1 MIFPI
6 NQFPMDKIRVL
17 VVDDH
22 ELILLA
28 TRQLF
33 SRVSD
38 IKLIG
43 TAVDGEEAYMKL
55 KELKPDVV
63 LLDVIL
69 PVLNGIELTKR
80 ITAEYPET
88 RVVLHS
94 SSISEDVIVTGF
106 EAGAMAYVP
115 KNFKPGQLV
124 DAIRTVVKGEH
135 YSKGFVSEILIENFL
150 KNKSRKEGQNNKLTE
165 RETEILQ
172 AITKG
177 MTNQKMADNLHI
189 SVRTVEA
196 HKSNIMKK
204 LKLGST
210 AELVVYAIKHKI
222 VEI

>member
-1 MIFPI
+1 
-6 NQFPMDKIRVL
+6 MDKIKVL

-22 ELILLA
+22 DLIVLA
-28 TRQLF
+28 ARQIF
-33 SRVSD
+33 SKVPD
-38 IKLIG
+38 IKLVGI
-43 TAVDGEEAYMKL
+43 ASDGEEAYQKI

-63 LLDVIL
+63 ILDVIL
-69 PVLNGIELTKR
+69 PGMDGIELTKK
-80 ITAEYPET
+80 IVAEFPAT
-88 RVVLHS
+88 KVVLHS
-94 SSISEDVIVTGF
+94 SSVSEDMIVTGF

-115 KNFKPGQLV
+115 KNFKPGQLIE
-124 DAIRTVVKGEH
+124 AIHTVVKGEH

-150 KNKSRKEGQNNKLTE
+150 KSKTKKDGQNNKLTD

-177 MTNQKMADNLHI
+177 MTNQQLADNLHI

-204 LKLGST
+204 LKINST

-222 VEI
+222 VKI

>member
-1 MIFPI
+1 
-6 NQFPMDKIRVL
+6 MDKIRVL

-43 TAVDGEEAYMKL
+43 TAVDGEEAYKKI

-80 ITAEYPET
+80 ITAEYPEI

-135 YSKGFVSEILIENFL
+135 YSKGFVSEILIDNFL
-150 KNKSRKEGQNNKLTE
+150 KNKSKKEGQNNKLTE

-177 MTNQKMADNLHI
+177 MTNQQMGDNLHI

>member
-1 MIFPI
+1 
-6 NQFPMDKIRVL
+6 MDKIKVL

-22 ELILLA
+22 DLIVLA
-28 TRQLF
+28 ARQIF
-33 SRVSD
+33 SKVPD
-38 IKLIG
+38 IKLVG
-43 TAVDGEEAYMKL
+43 VASDGEEAYQKI

-63 LLDVIL
+63 ILDVIL
-69 PVLNGIELTKR
+69 PGIDGIELTKK
-80 ITAEYPET
+80 IISEFPATK
-88 RVVLHS
+88 VVLHS
-94 SSISEDVIVTGF
+94 SSVSEDMIVTGF

-115 KNFKPGQLV
+115 KNFKPGQLIE
-124 DAIRTVVKGEH
+124 AIHTVVKGEH

-150 KNKSRKEGQNNKLTE
+150 KSKTKKEGQNNKLTE

-177 MTNQKMADNLHI
+177 MTNQQLADNLHI

-204 LKLGST
+204 LKINST

-222 VEI
+222 VKI

>member
-1 MIFPI
+1 
-6 NQFPMDKIRVL
+6 MDKIKVL

-22 ELILLA
+22 DLIVLA
-28 TRQLF
+28 ARQIF
-33 SRVSD
+33 SKVPD

-43 TAVDGEEAYMKL
+43 VASDGEEAYQKI

-63 LLDVIL
+63 ILDVIL
-69 PVLNGIELTKR
+69 PGIDGIELTRK
-80 ITAEYPET
+80 IVAEFPAT
-88 RVVLHS
+88 KVVLHS
-94 SSISEDVIVTGF
+94 SSVSEDMIVTGF

-115 KNFKPGQLV
+115 KNFKPGQLIE
-124 DAIRTVVKGEH
+124 AIHTVVKGEH

-150 KNKSRKEGQNNKLTE
+150 KSKTKKDGQNNKLTD

-177 MTNQKMADNLHI
+177 MTNQQLADNLHI

-204 LKLGST
+204 LKISST

-222 VEI
+222 VKI

>member
-1 MIFPI
+1 
-6 NQFPMDKIRVL
+6 MDKIRVL

-43 TAVDGEEAYMKL
+43 TAVDGEEAYKKI

-94 SSISEDVIVTGF
+94 SSVSEDVIVTGF